1 MTPRVARDF
10 FALAKVGIIDRDTGD
25 YLPPIKVDSIR
36 MAKDVVL
43 ASDAVGVAPVAFLA
57 EEIAAG
63 KLVALRPRAAWMQT
77 GYGFAWLRDTAL
89 SPAAEAFRQAVW
101 SVEREISAR
110 EAGTDGAD
118 AVRLASPG
126 RATGSRR
133 R

>member
-1 MTPRVARDF
+1 MDLTTF
-10 FALAKVGIIDRDTGD
+10 
-25 YLPPIKVDSIR
+25 
-36 MAKDVVL
+36 
-43 ASDAVGVAPVAFLA
+43 A

-63 KLVALRPRAAWMQT
+63 TLVALRPRAAWMQT

-89 SPAAEAFRQAVW
+89 SPAAEAFRHAVW

-110 EAGTDGAD
+110 EAGADEADGARMP
-118 AVRLASPG
+118 APG